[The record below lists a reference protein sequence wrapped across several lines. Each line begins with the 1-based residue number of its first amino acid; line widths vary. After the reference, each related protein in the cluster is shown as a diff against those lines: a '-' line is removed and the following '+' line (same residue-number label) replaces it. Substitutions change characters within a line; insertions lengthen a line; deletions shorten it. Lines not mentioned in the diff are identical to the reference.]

1 MVSGSKLTTAGTSC
15 MQNSSFIV
23 GYNFKKATKDLF
35 YEVQVLYK
43 KIILSNLVA
52 YVAQELWQTD
62 NNMIQVKKKLLRH
75 SLIVF

>member
-1 MVSGSKLTTAGTSC
+1 

-52 YVAQELWQTD
+52 YVAQEL
-62 NNMIQVKKKLLRH
+62 
-75 SLIVF
+75 